1 MGQKIGILG
10 GTFNPIH
17 NGHIKLA
24 QTAYEQLGLDKVIL
38 MPSGKSYMKRD
49 LFVLPGE
56 ERLKII
62 DMSIKGIPYLESSD
76 IEINRQGNT
85 YTFETLEFLKN
96 RNPENEY
103 YFILGADCL
112 FSMENWVKPERIFSA
127 CTIVAAVRN
136 GRNKMD
142 LEKQALRLNHLFN
155 ADIILLDFSEINIS
169 SSEIRKLL
177 NNNVSVDGLV
187 PEDTINYLT
196 ENRFFCE

>member
-24 QTAYEQLGLDKVIL
+24 QTAYEQIGLDKVIL

-56 ERLKII
+56 ERLKLI
-62 DMSIKGIPYLESSD
+62 DMSIKGIPYFESSD
-76 IEINRQGNT
+76 IEITRKGNT
-85 YTFETLEFLKN
+85 YTFETLEFLKAN
-96 RNPENEY
+96 NPENEY

-127 CTIVAAVRN
+127 CTIIAAVRN
-136 GRNKMD
+136 GKNKTD
-142 LEKQALRLNHLFN
+142 LERQAGRLKDLFQAN
-155 ADIILLDFSEINIS
+155 IVLLDFNEINIS
-169 SSEIRKLL
+169 SSEIRNRLK
-177 NNNVSVDGLV
+177 NNVSVEGLV
-187 PEDTINYLT
+187 PENIINYLT
-196 ENRFFCE
+196 EKRFFCE